1 MHLRLFLLLLLVPLT
16 AWAKESPGVR
26 LYERGEYQ
34 RAVRALTSEV
44 KSKLRKPKD
53 RALARV
59 YLAASLHALG
69 NTEEARQQ
77 LEVLAREYP
86 AQRVDPALFPPE
98 LVELEQEVRTKMD
111 PEQQQAER
119 ERLAAEEARRQQEA
133 AAAEE
138 ARRQQELAAAEE
150 ARRQQAEEEA
160 RRQQELAAQQQ
171 VTAPVE
177 PSSRWRLRP
186 EATGF
191 VDVRG
196 RSWGPAAGL
205 TFGYGAVE
213 GSARA
218 VFGDSMTYE
227 LEGGVVFGSGFFQP
241 RLALR
246 GSVIPRAR
254 IVGAGAMVGARL
266 NLSPRFV
273 VLTDVGAVFF
283 RQTSAPPEGLP
294 PATPFGLLATVGLGF
309 NLLPQ

>member
-1 MHLRLFLLLLLVPLT
+1 MHLRLFLLLLLVPLA

-69 NTEEARQQ
+69 KTEEARQQ
-77 LEVLAREYP
+77 LELLAKEFP
-86 AQRVDPALFPPE
+86 EQRVDPALFPPE
-98 LVELEQEVRTKMD
+98 LVELEQEVRAKTD
-111 PEQQQAER
+111 PAQQAER

-138 ARRQQELAAAEE
+138 EARRQQELATAEE
-150 ARRQQAEEEA
+150 ARRRQAEEEA
-160 RRQQELAAQQQ
+160 RRQQELAAQQ

-177 PSSRWRLRP
+177 APSRWRLRP
-186 EATGF
+186 EATSF

-205 TFGYGAVE
+205 TVGYGAVE
-213 GSARA
+213 ASARA

-227 LEGGVVFGSGFFQP
+227 LEAGFAFGSGFFQP

-246 GSVIPRAR
+246 GSAIPRAR
-254 IVGAGAMVGARL
+254 ILGAGAMVGARL
-266 NLSPRFV
+266 NLSPQFV
-273 VLTDVGAVFF
+273 VLADVGAVYF
-283 RQTSAPPEGLP
+283 RLPSSPPEGLP
-294 PATPFGLLATVGLGF
+294 PSTPFGLLATVGLGF

>member
-69 NTEEARQQ
+69 KTEEARQQ

-98 LVELEQEVRTKMD
+98 LVELEQEVRAKTD
-111 PEQQQAER
+111 PVQQAER

-160 RRQQELAAQQQ
+160 RRQQELAAQQ
-171 VTAPVE
+171 VTTPVE
-177 PSSRWRLRP
+177 APSRWRLRP
-186 EATGF
+186 EATSF

-213 GSARA
+213 GTARA
-218 VFGDSMTYE
+218 VLGDYPAFE

-246 GSVIPRAR
+246 GSVIPQAR
-254 IVGAGAMVGARL
+254 ILGAGAMVGARL

-273 VLTDVGAVFF
+273 VLGDVGAVYF
-283 RQTSAPPEGLP
+283 RQPSPPQGLP
-294 PATPFGLLATVGLGF
+294 LFTQFGVLATVGLGF